1 MSRLV
6 ALTFDAPGE
15 AGQARA
21 ALRDLERRGSL
32 GLNDVA
38 VVVKDAGGQVSVRHD
53 APSVVAGA
61 IVGGVMGLGL
71 MFMFPIIGIFFGAGA
86 GALISRLFAGR
97 RLDADMVADV
107 STALEPGSSAL
118 LVLLRTGDVQALAAA
133 AAHPS
138 RPRLPDHPPPSAR
151 GFAAAGAGVGVAD
164 GRSVRKYVLLDVT
177 WGLHPPRS
185 DVHRLHVLMLVNSHH
200 NRLLP
205 WRGSCSRR
213 WLSGAR
219 AAGWAGSL
227 LIAQSGQWCYD
238 SVQEPRSRPC
248 SAEAGQWSDRS
259 SRPDN
264 LILPRLKP
272 DAETTWPVLHYGPGF
287 DRVAE

>member
-133 AAHPS
+133 ARTHHAHVYQTT
-138 RPRLPDHPPPSAR
+138 LPPALEDSLR
-151 GFAAAGAGVGVAD
+151 Q
-164 GRSVRKYVLLDVT
+164 
-177 WGLHPPRS
+177 GL
-185 DVHRLHVLMLVNSHH
+185 
-200 NRLLP
+200 
-205 WRGSCSRR
+205 
-213 WLSGAR
+213 
-219 AAGWAGSL
+219 
-227 LIAQSGQWCYD
+227 
-238 SVQEPRSRPC
+238 E
-248 SAEAGQWSDRS
+248 
-259 SRPDN
+259 
-264 LILPRLKP
+264 
-272 DAETTWPVLHYGPGF
+272 
-287 DRVAE
+287 